1 MKLPCMAQV
10 NMSIP
15 MDTGAF
21 RAGRKSWNQL
31 RALPQ
36 QNQNNH
42 HISWSDTGFSHNC
55 LLPAMPRAYT
65 FAYGSRLRE
74 LYLKQLQL
82 PAQRDLRVRVPVD
95 TTLSDRELFSQMP
108 IGDVWSDAKMVE
120 CFEYLYTNHHC
131 RTCENLL
138 LIMWRATWGK

>member
-1 MKLPCMAQV
+1 
-10 NMSIP
+10 
-15 MDTGAF
+15 
-21 RAGRKSWNQL
+21 
-31 RALPQ
+31 
-36 QNQNNH
+36 
-42 HISWSDTGFSHNC
+42 
-55 LLPAMPRAYT
+55 MPRAYT
-65 FAYGSRLRE
+65 FAYGSRLPE

-138 LIMWRATWGK
+138 LIM